1 MKESV
6 ADLAEY
12 EVVVAELV
20 AELQRYRSA
29 ASSLDTAFQTWAEL
43 RAHHE
48 ATGKEV
54 GAVAAEAAAILG
66 ELRRLDTAAL
76 VADLQR
82 AFDAHQRALQQ
93 QSDRIIGELTSSVEA
108 RITEPI
114 LARLGRS
121 TRVLTVLVGIS
132 LALTIVVLIALLLR

>member
-1 MKESV
+1 LKESV

-12 EVVVAELV
+12 EVIVAELV

-29 ASSLDTAFQTWAEL
+29 ASTLDTAFQTWAEL

-54 GAVAAEAAAILG
+54 GAVVAEAAAILR
-66 ELRRLDTAAL
+66 ELRRLDAPEL
-76 VADLQR
+76 VANLER

-93 QSDRIIGELTSSVEA
+93 QSDRVIGELTSSIEA

-121 TRVLTVLVGIS
+121 ARVLTVLVGVN
-132 LALTIVVLIALLLR
+132 LALTIVALIALLLR